1 MLSTFYHPSSF
12 PRPIYVFSHCLRF
25 TTPLA
30 FLDSIIGWLLLVGW
44 CIVFPP
50 TCWKIWWLIGVLR
63 RARFQTRTLASFRQK
78 HSAPLFILRHLRHA
92 AKKLKPR
99 NSPRLHVALID
110 FLQAYDTVPRQ
121 QLWSHLRRSAMPST
135 LLSVINHMYE
145 NDEYILMDGEKRA
158 RVYPTNG
165 VKQGCPLSPL
175 LFSLYINDMGRE
187 LVRALRVPWLVIKW
201 IVCPTCCMLM
211 TLD

>member
-1 MLSTFYHPSSF
+1 
-12 PRPIYVFSHCLRF
+12 
-25 TTPLA
+25 
-30 FLDSIIGWLLLVGW
+30 
-44 CIVFPP
+44 
-50 TCWKIWWLIGVLR
+50 
-63 RARFQTRTLASFRQK
+63 LASFRQK

-158 RVYPTNG
+158 RVHPTNG
-165 VKQGCPLSPL
+165 VEQGCPLSPL

-187 LVRALRVPWLVIKW
+187 ISEGIEGAVTVG
-201 IVCPTCCMLM
+201 
-211 TLD
+211 